1 MKKYLKFFLK
11 LSVSLGFAAWIILK
25 TNWDQVL
32 QYLGEIDLWKLSIYI
47 FLIVFGIAISAHKW
61 KLLANFKNIRS
72 YSFWDFYQFYLTG
85 TFINNFMPSFIGG
98 DTFRAYQ
105 IGHAEK
111 KYIES
116 ASSVVADRITGFV
129 GMTILALLF
138 GFLNFRETLGNDL
151 LLLIYSIL
159 LLSFLLD
166 ILIAKTRD
174 WRLWKKFLAFLP
186 QKIAR
191 FIAEIQDYSRNS
203 GILTKTIFYG
213 MIFQFVGV
221 ALANLVLFW
230 ALDIQIS
237 LINYFSVIFLISLIS
252 SIPISINNIGLKE
265 WAYVTFF
272 GIYGLEGSA
281 MVTIAILS
289 RFIQMIISFFALPT
303 YLKSKK

>member
-1 MKKYLKFFLK
+1 MHKYLKFFLK
-11 LSVSLGFAAWIILK
+11 LAVSLGFVAWIILK
-25 TNWDQVL
+25 TDWAQVL
-32 QYLGEIDLWKLSIYI
+32 QYLSEIDLWKLVVYVL
-47 FLIVFGIAISAHKW
+47 LIVFGIAISAHKW
-61 KLLANFKNIRS
+61 RLLANFKNISRH
-72 YSFWDFYQFYLTG
+72 SFRDFYQFYLTG

-129 GMTILALLF
+129 AMTILALLF
-138 GFLNFRETLGNDL
+138 GLLNLQQTLDNKL

-174 WRLWKKFLAFLP
+174 WRLWKKFLALLP

-191 FIAEIQDYSRNS
+191 FITELQDYSRDS
-203 GILTKTIFYG
+203 GILTKTIFWG

-237 LINYFSVIFLISLIS
+237 LLNYFSVIFLISLIS

-272 GIYGLEGSA
+272 GIYGLESSA
-281 MVTIAILS
+281 LVTIAILS
-289 RFIQMIISFFALPT
+289 RFIQMVISFLALPA
-303 YLKSKK
+303 YLKTKK

>member
-1 MKKYLKFFLK
+1 LKFFLK
-11 LSVSLGFAAWIILK
+11 LAVSLGFVAWIILK
-25 TNWDQVL
+25 TDWAQVL
-32 QYLGEIDLWKLSIYI
+32 QYLSEIDLWKLVVYVL
-47 FLIVFGIAISAHKW
+47 LIVFGIAISAHKW
-61 KLLANFKNIRS
+61 RLLANFKNISRH
-72 YSFWDFYQFYLTG
+72 SFRDFYQFYLTG

-129 GMTILALLF
+129 AMTILALLF
-138 GFLNFRETLGNDL
+138 GLLNLQQTLDNKL

-174 WRLWKKFLAFLP
+174 WRLWKKFLALLP

-191 FIAEIQDYSRNS
+191 FITELQDYSRDS
-203 GILTKTIFYG
+203 GILTKTIFWG

-237 LINYFSVIFLISLIS
+237 LLNYFSVIFLISLIS

-272 GIYGLEGSA
+272 GIYGLESSA
-281 MVTIAILS
+281 LVTIAILS
-289 RFIQMIISFFALPT
+289 RFIQMVISFLALPA
-303 YLKSKK
+303 YLKTKK